1 MANTSSRVRRMVDIA
16 LLVSTILV
24 LGASNAVLAQTKTTV
39 HYKEVHYQFTN
50 NAVLIG
56 NPADGHVKGVWAR
69 RGLTI
74 FDNGEVAP
82 YSALGEFDLT
92 KGSGTITGTDTTF
105 FADGSSW
112 STKFKGQFSIGP
124 NGLWV
129 IPHEGEFI
137 KGTGR
142 FEGISGTLV
151 YTSRQVD
158 KKPDFEAFAVT
169 EGSAMYTVPQK

>member
-1 MANTSSRVRRMVDIA
+1 MNATKARVRRIASLA
-16 LLVSTILV
+16 LLVPVVLV
-24 LGASNAVLAQTKTTV
+24 LSAFTSALAQTKTTV
-39 HYKEVHYQFTN
+39 QYKEVHYQFTN

-56 NPADGHVKGVWAR
+56 NPADGHLKGVWAR

-82 YSALGEFDLT
+82 YSALGEFDVT
-92 KGSGTITGTDTTF
+92 KGNGTITGTDTTF

-112 STKFKGQFSIGP
+112 STTFKGKFSIGP

-151 YTSRQVD
+151 YTSKQVD
-158 KKPDFEAFAVT
+158 KKPDFEGFAVT
-169 EGSAMYTVPQK
+169 EGSATYSVPQK

>member
-1 MANTSSRVRRMVDIA
+1 MNATHSRLQRIASTA
-16 LLVSTILV
+16 LLVPVIVV
-24 LGASNAVLAQTKTTV
+24 LSAFTPVLAQTKTTV
-39 HYKEVHYQFTN
+39 HYKEVHYQFSN
-50 NAVLIG
+50 NAVLVG
-56 NPADGHVKGVWAR
+56 SPEDGHIKGVWAR

-82 YSALGEFDLT
+82 YSALGDFDIT
-92 KGSGTITGTDTTF
+92 KGSGTISGTDTTF

-112 STKFKGQFSIGP
+112 STKFKGQFSIGS

-151 YTSRQVD
+151 YTSKQVD
-158 KKPDFEAFAVT
+158 KRPDFEGFAVT
-169 EGSAMYTVPQK
+169 EGSATYSVPQK